1 MPGTGRVLRAKSAT
15 IVPRAWRAG
24 RRARTVDAV
33 PRPNRVQYPKMIVHV
48 SANADGSDVLYRDA
62 TDYQVFFRFLGR
74 VAAHHD
80 LEIHAWCAMTTHYHL
95 LMTIPHGDLDRAM
108 HRLNSRFAHWFNDV
122 HGEVGHRFR
131 RRYTG
136 VLVETDEHLREC
148 YRYIAMNPVKAG
160 ICARPEQWRWSSFAW
175 LFGGHTWRIDLP
187 SDELHLLRQW
197 GEGDDARRR
206 LRAFVEASPYAA

>member
-1 MPGTGRVLRAKSAT
+1 MPSTV
-15 IVPRAWRAG
+15 
-24 RRARTVDAV
+24 RAR
-33 PRPNRVQYPKMIVHV
+33 R
-48 SANADGSDVLYRDA
+48 SAR
-62 TDYQVFFRFLGR
+62 QVFFRFLGR
-74 VAAHHD
+74 VAAHHE

-122 HGEVGHRFR
+122 HGELGHHFR

-206 LRAFVEASPYAA
+206 LRAFVEASPPTA